1 MYLINFI
8 PEMFHAPY
16 IWYLRYYYMI
26 FVFFRFI
33 VTDDAQEYKYNIGI
47 CTNAVIDET
56 FGANVGVV
64 QNRIKPAEE
73 GVESHNHWI
82 IGYYNQSQLIDGS
95 MYW

>member
-1 MYLINFI
+1 
-8 PEMFHAPY
+8 
-16 IWYLRYYYMI
+16 MI